1 MKKGKL
7 IVIEGIDGSGKT
19 TQINL
24 LSEYLKK
31 KGVDFEIISFPQY
44 GKNKY
49 AKQITDYLSGKLGSI
64 DKVDPYLVAKLFAS
78 DRLTAKQRI
87 TDWLN
92 KGKLVIA
99 NRYVS
104 ASKAHLGANL
114 SDPDLIGAEEKRA
127 EFINWVEE
135 LEYQT
140 NGMPKEDLTI
150 LLDINPKLGQRNV
163 LDRHP
168 DLHEENLKHLEQ
180 ASKIYLELAKQKSSW
195 YVTSCMTEGEM
206 KSLEDIHQEIKQVL
220 YDKI

>member
-31 KGVDFEIISFPQY
+31 KGVDLEIISFPQY
-44 GKNKY
+44 GKNEY
-49 AKQITDYLSGKLGSI
+49 AKRITDYLSGKLGSI
-64 DKVDPYLVAKLFAS
+64 DKVDPYLIARLFAS

-127 EFINWVEE
+127 EFFNWVEE
-135 LEYQT
+135 LEYKT
-140 NGMPKEDLTI
+140 NGIPREDLTI
-150 LLDINPKLGQRNV
+150 LLNIDPKVGQMNI

-168 DLHEENLKHLEQ
+168 DIHEKNLKHLEQ
-180 ASKIYLELAKQKSSW
+180 AGQIYLELAKQKSNW
-195 YVTSCMTEGEM
+195 YVLDCMEDLQM
-206 KSLEDIHQEIKQVL
+206 KSPKEIHQEVIKIL
-220 YDKI
+220 NE